1 VINHTNKSVRFNTGN
16 EEIDNRLGPERI
28 SSNEVVEISG
38 ASGSGKTFL
47 CLKMASLALIEQSVG
62 VIYVDTTNYIN
73 NENLNIVLK
82 NFIADPDKE
91 KKEEKMQ
98 ELLGRLKVL
107 KIHELDKLII
117 LLAKIISQLKN
128 KQQNFNLKM
137 IIIDSLSSLF

>member
-1 VINHTNKSVRFNTGN
+1 MINHTNKSVRFNTGN

>member
-1 VINHTNKSVRFNTGN
+1 
-16 EEIDNRLGPERI
+16 
-28 SSNEVVEISG
+28 
-38 ASGSGKTFL
+38 
-47 CLKMASLALIEQSVG
+47 
-62 VIYVDTTNYIN
+62 
-73 NENLNIVLK
+73 
-82 NFIADPDKE
+82 
-91 KKEEKMQ
+91 MQ

>member
-1 VINHTNKSVRFNTGN
+1 
-16 EEIDNRLGPERI
+16 
-28 SSNEVVEISG
+28 
-38 ASGSGKTFL
+38 
-47 CLKMASLALIEQSVG
+47 MASLALIEQSVG

-82 NFIADPDKE
+82 VITSINYFQNFISDPDKE
-91 KKEEKMQ
+91 KKEEKVH

-128 KQQNFNLKM
+128 K
-137 IIIDSLSSLF
+137 